1 MKRRSRLLLLIVKIL
16 VSAALLAV
24 IIGKAGPRDILS
36 HLQAMDLRFFFL
48 VSLLHILLLLFTA
61 LRLRLLLDEE
71 RPFWKLFSLCMI
83 GSFFNHILPGAI
95 GGDAVKAYYL
105 YQDTQKRVSSMGS
118 VVMDRYV
125 GFCGLLSV
133 GLVSGFVAFGELR
146 LAGLHWLI
154 PSLAVFFLAGSLLL
168 FRLRI
173 GRRFAVVSDLYDYFS
188 RVLKNR
194 EAVLKAYVI
203 SIVIQAITIA
213 MIYFT
218 ARGIGVRL
226 PFTALFVFVPV
237 IITVTMIPVS
247 ISGLGVR
254 ESAFVV
260 LFGLAGVPA
269 GAAASISFLWYLS
282 ATVGSL
288 TGLVEY
294 VRYRR
299 SSS

>member
-1 MKRRSRLLLLIVKIL
+1 
-16 VSAALLAV
+16 
-24 IIGKAGPRDILS
+24 
-36 HLQAMDLRFFFL
+36 
-48 VSLLHILLLLFTA
+48 
-61 LRLRLLLDEE
+61 
-71 RPFWKLFSLCMI
+71 
-83 GSFFNHILPGAI
+83 
-95 GGDAVKAYYL
+95 
-105 YQDTQKRVSSMGS
+105 
-118 VVMDRYV
+118 
-125 GFCGLLSV
+125 LSV

>member
-1 MKRRSRLLLLIVKIL
+1 
-16 VSAALLAV
+16 
-24 IIGKAGPRDILS
+24 
-36 HLQAMDLRFFFL
+36 
-48 VSLLHILLLLFTA
+48 
-61 LRLRLLLDEE
+61 
-71 RPFWKLFSLCMI
+71 
-83 GSFFNHILPGAI
+83 
-95 GGDAVKAYYL
+95 
-105 YQDTQKRVSSMGS
+105 
-118 VVMDRYV
+118 
-125 GFCGLLSV
+125 
-133 GLVSGFVAFGELR
+133 
-146 LAGLHWLI
+146 
-154 PSLAVFFLAGSLLL
+154 
-168 FRLRI
+168 
-173 GRRFAVVSDLYDYFS
+173 
-188 RVLKNR
+188 
-194 EAVLKAYVI
+194 
-203 SIVIQAITIA
+203 